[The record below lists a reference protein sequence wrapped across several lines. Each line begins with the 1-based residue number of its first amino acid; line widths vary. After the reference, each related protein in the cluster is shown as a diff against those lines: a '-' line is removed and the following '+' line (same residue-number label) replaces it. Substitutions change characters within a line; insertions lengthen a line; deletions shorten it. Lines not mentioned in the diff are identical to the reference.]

1 LPTSRNSANHE
12 LFDDIEAIEKP
23 VIAAVNGI
31 CAGGGVEMAVACD
44 FRMAVRG
51 ARFLCRRTS
60 SASFLRRGHVRA

>member
-1 LPTSRNSANHE
+1 VRANHE

-31 CAGGGVEMAVACD
+31 CAGGGVELAVACD

-60 SASFLRRGHVRA
+60 SASFLRRGPVRA